1 MEVRCLLC
9 TGCSGA
15 TAKAEDGGGVTTGSA
30 ECHIRQSELFDVDA
44 LYAMQKTTAE
54 DKAAA

>member
-1 MEVRCLLC
+1 LLC